1 MNISGFQ
8 NNSVLSKIQK
18 STIAHK
24 MFAPSFTKSDNID
37 DSLAKETPAVTVSI
51 SSEGK
56 ESYRNSLLD
65 KGETYENV
73 LDRRNELF
81 LGADQFGISFMF
93 EYTPFGG
100 KRTIKDVA
108 SDLLKSYAS
117 QYDEIVQG
125 YKTGEKK
132 YYIQDSESENGRR
145 QMTMSEVLNDLD
157 EAYKSAVESL
167 EIEIQQYAEN
177 FKVLEDY
184 QNFSSKY
191 LDKQDDEM
199 EKVRKPIS
207 RSGNDVIPEN
217 LSEKMMD
224 AVKAFV
230 EQYSQQETIDLE
242 SMLKNIDTFKA
253 DR

>member
-8 NNSVLSKIQK
+8 NNNILSKIQK
-18 STIAHK
+18 STIEHK
-24 MFAPSFTKSDNID
+24 VFVPPFTKSDNID

-51 SSEGK
+51 SPEGK

-65 KGETYENV
+65 KGETYESV
-73 LDRRNELF
+73 LNRKNELRLEENQIDAF
-81 LGADQFGISFMF
+81 IF
-93 EYTPFGG
+93 EFTPLGG
-100 KRTIKDVA
+100 KKTVEDIA
-108 SDLLKSYAS
+108 SDLLKAYAK
-117 QYDEIVQG
+117 QYNVIVQG
-125 YKTGEKK
+125 YKTGERVR
-132 YYIQDSESENGRR
+132 YVQDPEAENGRR
-145 QMTMSEVLNDLD
+145 QKTMSEELNSLN
-157 EAYKSAVESL
+157 EYYKSAVETL
-167 EIEIQQYAEN
+167 EVQIKRYAEEVKI
-177 FKVLEDY
+177 FEDY

-207 RSGNDVIPEN
+207 RSGNDVILEN

-242 SMLKNIDTFKA
+242 SMLKNIDTFNA